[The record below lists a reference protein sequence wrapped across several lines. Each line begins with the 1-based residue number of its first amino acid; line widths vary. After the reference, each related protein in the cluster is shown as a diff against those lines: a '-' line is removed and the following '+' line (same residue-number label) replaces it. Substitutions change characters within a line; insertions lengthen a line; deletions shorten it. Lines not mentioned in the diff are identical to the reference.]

1 MMCNWHESDTV
12 SKSKYSGLE
21 FVIFFFF
28 LDSMV
33 YLKKIISIE
42 DVTKW

>member
-1 MMCNWHESDTV
+1 MMCNWYKSDTV

-21 FVIFFFF
+21 FVIFFF